1 MGLVKRKTD
10 FEETAHDG
18 ARPNKCG
25 KIQITGQNLSADN
38 GQSKQD
44 YKQDKVSQGNTTHKK
59 NNNPNKDRPKS
70 KYKVAQY
77 DKIVTRNGAKDD
89 ASNSIQ
95 MGVKTCKRGRES
107 ENQILRQNQG
117 NKNL

>member
-1 MGLVKRKTD
+1 MMKPDQISMVRSKLLVR
-10 FEETAHDG
+10 
-18 ARPNKCG
+18 
-25 KIQITGQNLSADN
+25 IWSADN
-38 GQSKQD
+38 RQSKQG

-59 NNNPNKDRPKS
+59 NNNPDKDRPKS

-77 DKIVTRNGAKDD
+77 DKIVTRSGTKDD

-95 MGVKTCKRGRES
+95 MGVKTHKREGNQRIRERK
-107 ENQILRQNQG
+107 ILRQNQG